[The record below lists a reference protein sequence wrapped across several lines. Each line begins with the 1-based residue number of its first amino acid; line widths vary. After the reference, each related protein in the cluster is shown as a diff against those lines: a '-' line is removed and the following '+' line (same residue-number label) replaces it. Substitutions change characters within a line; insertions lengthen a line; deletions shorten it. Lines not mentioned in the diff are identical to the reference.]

1 MPKYRVRVR
10 GSIIIPAKNE
20 REAWQKVSEI
30 MHHPDFSLEH
40 FEKYS
45 LCPYGHIDFIPDYE
59 ANLIHKEEEAA

>member
-1 MPKYRVRVR
+1 MPKYRVRVS

-30 MHHPDFSLEH
+30 IHHPDFSLEN

-45 LCPYGHIDFIPDYE
+45 LRPYGHIDFIPDYE

>member
-10 GSIIIPAKNE
+10 GSIITTAKNE
-20 REAWQKVSEI
+20 CEAWQKVSEI

-45 LCPYGHIDFIPDYE
+45 LCPYGHIDYIPDYE
-59 ANLIHKEEEAA
+59 AHRIPTEEEAA